1 MQRHTAILASLAV
14 CLLWAVPG
22 HTAQIGA
29 PKFDHLTTGFELLDA
44 HLNVP
49 CESCHVGAVFK
60 GTPRDCAACHNRG
73 ARITATFKSPTHVLS
88 TDRCDACHTAVAWQP
103 ASRFDHQ
110 EVRGSCATCHNS
122 VIAQGKSATHI
133 ASSNQCDACHSVFG
147 WTPVIRFDHS
157 QISGNCASCHNGS
170 IATGKPGNHIPTTDG
185 CDTCHS
191 TSAWVPANGMHAGNI
206 SNCYACHNG
215 SIATGKSST
224 HIASSNQCGACHSV
238 TAWNP
243 AVTVDHTQVQGSC
256 ASCHNG
262 TAARGLP
269 ANHFP
274 ISEDCGVCH
283 LSTTAFGPGTK
294 MNHTG
299 IVSNCSSCH
308 ETGMNW
314 VGVTMVDRPTAG
326 QDAGHP
332 STGDCANCHASTVSF
347 TLGINAKPANHIPT
361 NQACTLCHTNPNN
374 FAVYTMNHTGITGN
388 CIQCHGAGLSFA
400 NIIPKEPPPTHIPTA
415 GIACEGCHSPTVFT
429 SFAGTTMNH
438 TPVAAMACDACHET
452 GMSWFGVKI
461 QDRPRGHHTGQ
472 DCKGCHGTSNWNSA
486 NGNAVPP
493 GVAGTARVQKAVPA
507 TGSATSITA
516 ASPMQ
521 AAMSPLRGPT
531 VSIMQS
537 ARAAH
542 ASAGGRCAGCHNGL
556 SAAGKGSRHIQ
567 SNDSCDNC
575 HTTIAWLPARFEHQ
589 GVAQACSSCHNSVVA
604 VSMPAS
610 HVRTSLACSS
620 CHSTFAWLPAIFSH
634 TGVTGACQA
643 CHNGSGASGKSTV
656 HMLTTLDCASC
667 HDTHSWGSARYRHT
681 GPAYQGPAV
690 AGGNC
695 RGCHKNNTD
704 KVAPG
709 PGPVPQVNGGRH

>member
-1 MQRHTAILASLAV
+1 M
-14 CLLWAVPG
+14 PG
-22 HTAQIGA
+22 HTTQIGA

-60 GTPRDCAACHNRG
+60 GTPRDCASCHSRG

-110 EVRGSCATCHNS
+110 EVRGSCVTCHNS
-122 VIAQGKSATHI
+122 VIAQGKSASHI

-147 WTPVIRFDHS
+147 WTPVVRFDHS
-157 QISGNCASCHNGS
+157 QITGNCASCHNGT

-191 TSAWVPANGMHAGNI
+191 TSAWVPANGMHTGNI

-243 AVTVDHTQVQGSC
+243 VVTVDHTQVQGSC

-262 TAARGLP
+262 TAAAGLP

-308 ETGMNW
+308 ETRMNW
-314 VGVTMVDRPTAG
+314 VGVTMVDRPTAA
-326 QDAGHP
+326 QDASHP

-347 TLGINAKPANHIPT
+347 TLGVNAKPANHIPT
-361 NQACTLCHTNPNN
+361 NQACTLCHTTPNN
-374 FAVYTMNHTGITGN
+374 FAVYTMNHAGITNN

-429 SFAGTTMNH
+429 SFAGTAMNH

-472 DCKGCHGTSNWNSA
+472 DCKGCHGTSNWSSA
-486 NGNAVPP
+486 NGKAPP
-493 GVAGTARVQKAVPA
+493 
-507 TGSATSITA
+507 
-516 ASPMQ
+516 
-521 AAMSPLRGPT
+521 PT

-542 ASAGGRCAGCHNGL
+542 ASGGSRCAGCHNGL

-567 SNDSCDNC
+567 SNDRCDNC

-589 GVAQACSSCHNSVVA
+589 GVAQACSSCHNSVEA
-604 VSMPAS
+604 VGMPAS
-610 HVRTSLACSS
+610 HVHTSLACSS

-634 TGVTGACQA
+634 AGVTGACQA
-643 CHNGSGASGKSTV
+643 CHNGAGASGKSTV
-656 HMLTTLDCASC
+656 HMITALDCASC
-667 HDTHSWGSARYRHT
+667 HDTNTWGSVRYRHT

-690 AGGNC
+690 ATGNC
-695 RGCHKNNTD
+695 RACHKNNTD

-709 PGPVPQVNGGRH
+709 LGTVRQVNGGRP